1 MREERYKYF
10 DDEEL
15 EALMEE
21 VERSGMI
28 APPVYLKEL
37 IMGEAVHVGDSL
49 WENQVESQGKTVHV
63 GNVVEGH
70 PEETHGKTVHVG
82 NAVEG
87 HPEETHG
94 KMMHVG
100 NVQER
105 CQMESQGKAGTGKY
119 IRESARRQFWI
130 YSFKIAAAAAA
141 AVISLTVVPMDF
153 TGDRMAEDN
162 HIERQIEKDVER
174 YQEAK
179 RDALR
184 QEENEKSGLGG
195 RFGNRIWSGLSDW
208 LGMEE

>member
-1 MREERYKYF
+1 MKEERYKYF

-37 IMGEAVHVGDSL
+37 IMEEAVHARDSL
-49 WENQVESQGKTVHV
+49 GGNQ
-63 GNVVEGH
+63 
-70 PEETHGKTVHVG
+70 EETHGKTVHVG
-82 NAVEG
+82 NAMEG
-87 HPEETHG
+87 HREETHGKTVYVGDAMKGHQEETHG
-94 KMMHVG
+94 KMVHVG
-100 NVQER
+100 NGRER
-105 CQMESQGKAGTGKY
+105 CQVETCGKAGAEKY

-130 YSFKIAAAAAA
+130 YSFKIAAAAAV

-153 TGDRMAEDN
+153 TEDRMAEDN

-195 RFGNRIWSGLSDW
+195 RFGDRIWSGLSDW

>member
-1 MREERYKYF
+1 
-10 DDEEL
+10 
-15 EALMEE
+15 
-21 VERSGMI
+21 
-28 APPVYLKEL
+28 
-37 IMGEAVHVGDSL
+37 
-49 WENQVESQGKTVHV
+49 
-63 GNVVEGH
+63 
-70 PEETHGKTVHVG
+70 
-82 NAVEG
+82 
-87 HPEETHG
+87 
-94 KMMHVG
+94 
-100 NVQER
+100 
-105 CQMESQGKAGTGKY
+105 MESQGKAGTGKY

-184 QEENEKSGLGG
+184 QEENEKYGLGG

>member
-1 MREERYKYF
+1 MKEERYKYF

-37 IMGEAVHVGDSL
+37 IMEEAVHVGDSL
-49 WENQVESQGKTVHV
+49 WENQVESQGKMLHV
-63 GNVVEGH
+63 GNGM
-70 PEETHGKTVHVG
+70 
-82 NAVEG
+82 EG

-94 KMMHVG
+94 KMTHVG

-130 YSFKIAAAAAA
+130 YSFKIAAAAVA

>member
-1 MREERYKYF
+1 
-10 DDEEL
+10 
-15 EALMEE
+15 
-21 VERSGMI
+21 
-28 APPVYLKEL
+28 
-37 IMGEAVHVGDSL
+37 
-49 WENQVESQGKTVHV
+49 
-63 GNVVEGH
+63 
-70 PEETHGKTVHVG
+70 
-82 NAVEG
+82 
-87 HPEETHG
+87 
-94 KMMHVG
+94 MHVWG
-100 NVQER
+100 ENVQER
-105 CQMESQGKAGTGKY
+105 CQIESQGKGWHEKIL
-119 IRESARRQFWI
+119 IRESARRHFWI
-130 YSFKIAAAAAA
+130 QFLKIAAAAAA